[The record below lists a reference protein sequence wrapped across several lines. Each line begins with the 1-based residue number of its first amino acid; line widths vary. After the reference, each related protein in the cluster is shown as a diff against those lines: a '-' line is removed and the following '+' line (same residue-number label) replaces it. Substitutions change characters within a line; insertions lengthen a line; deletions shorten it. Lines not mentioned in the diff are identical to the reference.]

1 MMRTFSI
8 NTLGCKVNQ
17 YEGQQIRE
25 LLERH
30 GLRKARGSAKPDLL
44 VVHTC
49 CVTHT
54 ASAKS
59 RHCIRKV
66 LKQNPDGIVLVS
78 GCLPT
83 AQIGELSTL
92 TENVHVVRNRSDLP
106 AALTS
111 WAQSRIATPVSQS
124 AQSCPN
130 ICIKAQNSFKIKHKK
145 ELSHN
150 SPALSLELPPLTS
163 FKEQTRAFLKVQDG
177 CDRCC
182 SYCIVPQTRPVVHS
196 KPVEIALREAQALV
210 ESGHREIVITGVF
223 LGAYGQKSARP
234 ENWPDHRNNNLADL
248 IDKMAQ
254 VPNLTRIR
262 LSSLEP
268 SDVTDRL
275 LDTLAEH
282 RNITPHLHLSLQSG
296 SDYVLRRM
304 CRRYKADEFRKKVE
318 SIKARLD
325 RPAITTDIIVGFP
338 GESEADFEQT
348 VDLAKSVRFAKM
360 HVFTFSP
367 RKNTPAENMQGF
379 VENRIMKKRSQ
390 KLRDLDVELGKEYRR
405 QFLGE
410 TAQILIES
418 QNDGRQE
425 ERTID
430 ESSFVPRLCGRSER
444 YFKVYLDKK
453 RIGPIGRIGP
463 IVKAELIEHYK
474 DGLLG
479 VVF

>member
-1 MMRTFSI
+1 
-8 NTLGCKVNQ
+8 
-17 YEGQQIRE
+17 
-25 LLERH
+25 
-30 GLRKARGSAKPDLL
+30 LRKAQGSAKPDLL

-59 RHCIRKV
+59 RQCIRKV
-66 LKQNPDGIVLVS
+66 LKQNPDGVVLVS

-106 AALTS
+106 AALTH

-130 ICIKAQNSFKIKHKK
+130 ISIKAQNSFKIKHKK
-145 ELSHN
+145 ELSNN

-182 SYCIVPQTRPVVHS
+182 SYCIVPLTRPLVHS

-210 ESGHREIVITGVF
+210 ESGHREIVVTGVF
-223 LGAYGQKSARP
+223 LGAYGQKSAKH
-234 ENWPDHRNNNLADL
+234 ENWPDHRNDNLADL
-248 IDKMAQ
+248 LDKMAHI
-254 VPNLTRIR
+254 PNLARIR

-268 SDVTDRL
+268 ADVTDRL
-275 LDTLAEH
+275 LDILAEH
-282 RNITPHLHLSLQSG
+282 RNIMPHLHLSLQSG
-296 SDYVLRRM
+296 SDAVLRRM
-304 CRRYKADEFRKKVE
+304 CRRYKVDEFRKKIE
-318 SIKARLD
+318 SARTRLD

-338 GESEADFEQT
+338 AESEADFEQT
-348 VDLAKSVRFAKM
+348 IDLAKSVGFAKM
-360 HVFTFSP
+360 HVFTFSL
-367 RKNTPAENMQGF
+367 RRGTPAANMQGF
-379 VENRIMKKRSQ
+379 VENEVIKRRSQ
-390 KLRDLDVELGKEYRR
+390 ILRDLDAELGLQYRR

-410 TAQILIES
+410 TAEILIES
-418 QNDGRQE
+418 DS
-425 ERTID
+425 RTGLTGLTGQT
-430 ESSFVPRLCGRSER
+430 VCGRSER
-444 YFKVYLDKK
+444 YFKVYLKK
-453 RIGPIGRIGP
+453 TQHKGLKNNN
-463 IVKAELIEHYK
+463 IVKVRMAENYR

-479 VVF
+479 VAD